1 MLLAFTV
8 LSLGFSSLAFATPEN
23 GEGETLVFEAQSQTQ
38 AQEQTIDYSA
48 PEESTDTA
56 TAAQSGAVQTTASKT
71 TSAAS
76 TTASKTSTAAGTT
89 TATSTKTA
97 GNDTVEA
104 AVDLNF
110 DSNILEV
117 ENELQQITAAATK
130 SGDSSLGEQVVNY
143 ARQYIGNKYRY
154 GGSSLTSGTDCS
166 GFVMSIYQHF
176 GISLPHSSQELAGVG
191 TAVSSLSEA
200 KLGDILVYPGHC
212 GIYIG
217 NGKLLSALNSKK
229 GITICS
235 ANYSRI
241 TAIRRVI

>member
-1 MLLAFTV
+1 MTLLRRNPRNLRKMLLALTLMS
-8 LSLGFSSLAFATPEN
+8 LSFSTCALATPESSA
-23 GEGETLVFEAQSQTQ
+23 GETLVFD

-48 PEESTDTA
+48 PEESTESATKTAATA
-56 TAAQSGAVQTTASKT
+56 TTATTTTATTSASAATKT
-71 TSAAS
+71 SSTSAAS
-76 TTASKTSTAAGTT
+76 AASTAN
-89 TATSTKTA
+89 AT
-97 GNDTVEA
+97 
-104 AVDLNF
+104 VDLDF
-110 DSNILEV
+110 DNNILEV
-117 ENELQQITAAATK
+117 ENELQQITTAAAK

-143 ARQYIGNKYRY
+143 ARQYIGNSYRY

-166 GFVMSIYQHF
+166 GFVMSIFRHF
-176 GISLPHSSQELAGVG
+176 GISLPHSSQALNSVG

-235 ANYSRI
+235 ATYNRI
-241 TAIRRVI
+241 TAIRRVL

>member
-1 MLLAFTV
+1 MTLLRRNPRNLRKMLLALTLMS
-8 LSLGFSSLAFATPEN
+8 LSFSTCALATPESSA
-23 GEGETLVFEAQSQTQ
+23 GETLVFD

-48 PEESTDTA
+48 PEESTESATKTAATTTTA
-56 TAAQSGAVQTTASKT
+56 TTSASAATKT
-71 TSAAS
+71 SSTSAAS
-76 TTASKTSTAAGTT
+76 AASAAN
-89 TATSTKTA
+89 AT
-97 GNDTVEA
+97 
-104 AVDLNF
+104 VDLDF
-110 DSNILEV
+110 DNNILEV
-117 ENELQQITAAATK
+117 ENELQQITTAAAK

-143 ARQYIGNKYRY
+143 ARQYIGNSYRY

-166 GFVMSIYQHF
+166 GFVMSIFQNF
-176 GISLPHSSQELAGVG
+176 GISLPHSSQALNSVG

-235 ANYSRI
+235 ATYNRI
-241 TAIRRVI
+241 TAIRRVL

>member
-1 MLLAFTV
+1 MLLALTV
-8 LSLGFSSLAFATPEN
+8 LSLGFSSLAFATPESS
-23 GEGETLVFEAQSQTQ
+23 EGETLVFEAQ

-56 TAAQSGAVQTTASKT
+56 TATATAAQSSAVQTTA
-71 TSAAS
+71 AS
-76 TTASKTSTAAGTT
+76 TTTAA
-89 TATSTKTA
+89 AA
-97 GNDTVEA
+97 ANDTVEA
-104 AVDLNF
+104 AVDLDF
-110 DSNILEV
+110 DNNILQV
-117 ENELQQITAAATK
+117 ENELQQITTAAAK

-143 ARQYIGNKYRY
+143 ARQYIGNRYRY
-154 GGSSLTSGTDCS
+154 GGSSLTAGTDCS
-166 GFVMSIYQHF
+166 GFVMAIYQHF
-176 GISLPHSSQELAGVG
+176 GISLPHSSQALNSVG

-217 NGKLLSALNSKK
+217 NGKLLSALNSRK

-241 TAIRRVI
+241 TAIRRVV